1 MQSFPCDE
9 DEVQE
14 DAQTAG
20 FQRPGQ
26 SHSRVQAPGA
36 QGLGGALLPLVG
48 PALDQLL
55 SGSLKNVGLSTNL
68 LSSSQPETGLEVN
81 RMVPQARVRPV
92 ANGHGQR
99 CSERGA
105 LPLQSQAGRQAGGP
119 YKATPPSPLNQ
130 NAPSFSVC
138 GRLHN
143 ASLMGP
149 VSTMVLKVPDIC

>member
-1 MQSFPCDE
+1 MQSFTCNE

-14 DAQTAG
+14 NAQRAG

-26 SHSRVQAPGA
+26 SHSQVQAPGA
-36 QGLGGALLPLVG
+36 QGLGGALLPLMG
-48 PALDQLL
+48 SALDQLF
-55 SGSLKNVGLSTNL
+55 SGSLKNMGLSTNL

-92 ANGHGQR
+92 ADGHGQR

-105 LPLQSQAGRQAGGP
+105 LPLQSQAGRGTLQS
-119 YKATPPSPLNQ
+119 YTPSPLNQ

-138 GRLHN
+138 GRFHKP
-143 ASLMGP
+143 SLMGP
-149 VSTMVLKVPDIC
+149 VSTTVLKVPDIC